1 MNAAVTRASTPP
13 LASDGDSASNKDIR
27 EHPGEEGGTLWP
39 PPLLYSRHPGKSCF
53 RAMKQLQEV

>member
-27 EHPGEEGGTLWP
+27 EHPGEEGAHCG
-39 PPLLYSRHPGKSCF
+39 LLPCSTQGILGSRVLE
-53 RAMKQLQEV
+53 Q